1 FHIGGDEVNGKEW
14 DANPGIQA
22 YRKAHG
28 LKDNNA
34 LQAYFSQ
41 RVQELVVKHGKTPIG
56 WDEILVPGVPKNI
69 IIQSWRGADSLAA
82 AAKQGYRGI
91 LSNGYYVDLG
101 WSAARHYAVDPLGV
115 AAANLA
121 PEEKER
127 VLG

>member
-1 FHIGGDEVNGKEW
+1 MAKIFPDAFFHIGGDEVNGKEW

-56 WDEILVPGVPKNI
+56 WDEILVPGVPKSI
-69 IIQSWRGADSLAA
+69 VIQSWRGADSLA
-82 AAKQGYRGI
+82 GRGKTR
-91 LSNGYYVDLG
+91 LSRDSFKRLLRGSGL
-101 WSAARHYAVDPLGV
+101 
-115 AAANLA
+115 
-121 PEEKER
+121 ER
-127 VLG
+127 RTALCR